1 MNVAWRGK
9 APECSLARSAT
20 NRSRTRRR
28 PRPRSTF
35 PLPRFYVRDSDVVE
49 RAIIATAA
57 DTNRGRGRR
66 RVRGRFSASRPF
78 GSLVPPGYVHS
89 VPPGLGPRSR

>member
-1 MNVAWRGK
+1 MNVAWRGE
-9 APECSLARSAT
+9 APECSLARSAA

-49 RAIIATAA
+49 RAIMATAA
-57 DTNRGRGRR
+57 DTNRGRDDDEYEDDSARLGRS
-66 RVRGRFSASRPF
+66 GASSHQATF
-78 GSLVPPGYVHS
+78 TQSL
-89 VPPGLGPRSR
+89 RD